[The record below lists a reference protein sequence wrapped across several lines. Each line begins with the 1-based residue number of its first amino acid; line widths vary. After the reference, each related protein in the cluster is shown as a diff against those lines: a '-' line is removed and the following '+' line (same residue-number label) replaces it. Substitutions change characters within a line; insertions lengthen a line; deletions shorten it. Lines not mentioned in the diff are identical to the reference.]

1 MCFLCGPWY
10 KDGAPGGAKLQ
21 PKTFIIIISKIPL
34 RRARSLM
41 LLYAPSKGTAG
52 GFYVWEHL
60 ILNWS
65 TPQSSKEQTGWHKVS
80 KTPVVPLSMRPHPT
94 AARRSLRSSK
104 CQSVCVCVW
113 RSGGD
118 LTSSGPRDIIIVIN
132 CWLVLVMQ
140 WSWVAHK
147 SVKGPLMWT
156 QLSDC
161 LCVSVW
167 VTEASYLI
175 TVPLAPPAVV
185 SMTLLV
191 RLTRRSSSSRPSS
204 SAQCSSVWLDWFL
217 MAQPPARRGK
227 GQNSY
232 WISIH
237 THTHTHLFI

>member
-156 QLSDC
+156 QLSVCVC
-161 LCVSVW
+161 LCEWQKLLTWSPFLW
-167 VTEASYLI
+167 RPLLSWAWLCWWDWPAGPPPPGPAAQRSAPASDSTGSWWRSRLQDEEKGKTRTEY
-175 TVPLAPPAVV
+175 P
-185 SMTLLV
+185 
-191 RLTRRSSSSRPSS
+191 
-204 SAQCSSVWLDWFL
+204 
-217 MAQPPARRGK
+217 
-227 GQNSY
+227 Y
-232 WISIH
+232 